1 VTNRH
6 HQQIEG
12 RPNPLTVEGEIAMVG
27 DFASGA
33 RRARGWRGAL
43 AKGLVVFWLAGF
55 AAGLVLM
62 IYSVATH

>member
-1 VTNRH
+1 MTTRNRRPL
-6 HQQIEG
+6 EG
-12 RPNPLTVEGEIAMVG
+12 RPDPLTVEGEIAMVG

-43 AKGLVVFWLAGF
+43 AKGIVIFWLAGF
-55 AAGLVLM
+55 AAGFVLM